1 MSTGERED
9 RVGQHH
15 WVRQDDFEIPGVP
28 DSFQRLWTPHRLAYV
43 RGEDTSVQTVPGCP
57 FCTGPERRDDESLI
71 AFRGEHCFVI
81 LNLFPYNPG
90 HLLVCPYRHV
100 ADLTDL
106 TEPELTELMHLTR
119 DAIRAVR
126 EASHPNAF
134 NTGLNLGQ
142 AAGGSLSEHLHMHVV
157 PRWIGDS
164 NFLPVTAHTKAIMD
178 TLAGTWLDVRS
189 HWPEPEEADGTGR
202 RQPAADTGGPGGP
215 DGHSAA
221 GQGPAGSTTTAK
233 N

>member
-1 MSTGERED
+1 MSTGEQD
-9 RVGQHH
+9 PRVGQHH

-43 RGEDTSVQTVPGCP
+43 RGEDTSVETVPGCP
-57 FCTGPERRDDESLI
+57 FCTGPERRDAESLI
-71 AFRGEHCFVI
+71 VFRGEHCFVI

-100 ADLTDL
+100 AELTDL
-106 TEPELTELMHLTR
+106 SDDELTELMRLTR
-119 DAIRAVR
+119 DAVVAVG

-142 AAGGSLSEHLHMHVV
+142 AAGGSLSDHLHMHVV

-164 NFLPVTAHTKAIMD
+164 NFLPVTARTKAIMD
-178 TLAGTWLDVRS
+178 TLGGTWTDIRE
-189 HWPEPEEADGTGR
+189 HWPEQGTAPRATEG
-202 RQPAADTGGPGGP
+202 T
-215 DGHSAA
+215 
-221 GQGPAGSTTTAK
+221 GPAGTAEES
-233 N
+233 